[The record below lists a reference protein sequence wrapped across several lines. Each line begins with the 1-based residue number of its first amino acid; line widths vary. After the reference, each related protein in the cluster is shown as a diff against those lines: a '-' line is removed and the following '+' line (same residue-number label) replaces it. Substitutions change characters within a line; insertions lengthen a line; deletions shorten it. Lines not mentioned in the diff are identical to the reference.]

1 MGSIDTQMSSIEDRS
16 LGVSGQWRLSMF
28 LLQKF
33 VNALSGFVAKG
44 LSWAH
49 IHAASTLQGQETR
62 EVGRCHCRTGHWQ

>member
-16 LGVSGQWRLSMF
+16 LGVSGQWRYSLF
-28 LLQKF
+28 LLEKL
-33 VNALSGFVAKG
+33 VNALLVPLAKG

-49 IHAASTLQGQETR
+49 IHPASTLPGQETR